1 MKNNLIR
8 KLLCI
13 TLISAMIIS
22 SSFSALASG
31 NGSASENGDGIV
43 WQPEVSEETEEPVET
58 PEVTEVPDPT
68 ETPTVTPEPTVEP
81 TVTPSPTETVSP
93 TETPSVEPT
102 VPPTGVPGADDID
115 GVPVDEGEKRPNEG
129 NETGEGGPEDPSIT
143 VDNAVAAIDAIGEV
157 TLDKEGLILSAR
169 SIYDMLS
176 EEQKARVSNYNVLV
190 AAEEALAQLKEHGQG
205 PEQDPGD
212 QVMEEEGQETVNEPS
227 VIEGPVTMI
236 SSATHVV
243 NLKAGRTFYLK
254 QLKSNYSLSFDEKFE
269 DVMDEIEEEY
279 IKANKLDKEDEYLV
293 HNWQDIL
300 AVYVMEQERAGKKS
314 FKLDDSAKDAL
325 ASIFA
330 EMNAVERDKKNIAL
344 VNYKNMHVEDYIKE
358 HKSDLTKDEVKT
370 LRKYADQDCGLL
382 CATITAAKGFIRQSA
397 GEEVSEERVSV
408 IQAGYSLV
416 GKVAYFWGGKSS
428 VLGWDDRWGS
438 AAKVSAEGSSS
449 TGRLR
454 AYGLDCSGF
463 VDWAFNNG
471 YQDTDMENLV
481 GHGTSDQ
488 WNRAETIE
496 AKEAQAGDLV
506 FQRGPEAGS
515 DNHVGILVG
524 RSTSGDWIAVHCS
537 GSQNGVTVGEAY
549 TASFRYIRRPTVYP
563 TLEELRAEKD
573 KKKTELLEA
582 ANKKSLLRQVVT
594 DDPNQSAQ
602 LDQP

>member
-1 MKNNLIR
+1 
-8 KLLCI
+8 
-13 TLISAMIIS
+13 
-22 SSFSALASG
+22 
-31 NGSASENGDGIV
+31 
-43 WQPEVSEETEEPVET
+43 
-58 PEVTEVPDPT
+58 
-68 ETPTVTPEPTVEP
+68 
-81 TVTPSPTETVSP
+81 
-93 TETPSVEPT
+93 
-102 VPPTGVPGADDID
+102 
-115 GVPVDEGEKRPNEG
+115 
-129 NETGEGGPEDPSIT
+129 
-143 VDNAVAAIDAIGEV
+143 
-157 TLDKEGLILSAR
+157 
-169 SIYDMLS
+169 
-176 EEQKARVSNYNVLV
+176 
-190 AAEEALAQLKEHGQG
+190 
-205 PEQDPGD
+205 
-212 QVMEEEGQETVNEPS
+212 
-227 VIEGPVTMI
+227 MI

-582 ANKKSLLRQVVT
+582 ANKKSLLRQAVT

>member
-115 GVPVDEGEKRPNEG
+115 GVPADEGEKRPNEG

-582 ANKKSLLRQVVT
+582 ANKKSLLRQAVT

>member
-31 NGSASENGDGIV
+31 NGSASENGEGIV

-582 ANKKSLLRQVVT
+582 ANKKSLLRQAVT

-602 LDQP
+602 LD

>member
-573 KKKTELLEA
+573 KKKTELLEDR
-582 ANKKSLLRQVVT
+582 KSVV
-594 DDPNQSAQ
+594 
-602 LDQP
+602 

>member
-115 GVPVDEGEKRPNEG
+115 GVPVDEGEKRPNEA

-279 IKANKLDKEDEYLV
+279 IKVNKLDKEDEYLV

-582 ANKKSLLRQVVT
+582 ANKKSLLRQAVT

>member
-1 MKNNLIR
+1 
-8 KLLCI
+8 
-13 TLISAMIIS
+13 
-22 SSFSALASG
+22 
-31 NGSASENGDGIV
+31 
-43 WQPEVSEETEEPVET
+43 
-58 PEVTEVPDPT
+58 
-68 ETPTVTPEPTVEP
+68 
-81 TVTPSPTETVSP
+81 
-93 TETPSVEPT
+93 
-102 VPPTGVPGADDID
+102 
-115 GVPVDEGEKRPNEG
+115 
-129 NETGEGGPEDPSIT
+129 
-143 VDNAVAAIDAIGEV
+143 
-157 TLDKEGLILSAR
+157 
-169 SIYDMLS
+169 
-176 EEQKARVSNYNVLV
+176 
-190 AAEEALAQLKEHGQG
+190 
-205 PEQDPGD
+205 
-212 QVMEEEGQETVNEPS
+212 MEEEGQETVNEPS

>member
-58 PEVTEVPDPT
+58 PEVTEVPNPT

-102 VPPTGVPGADDID
+102 VSPTGVPGADDID

-582 ANKKSLLRQVVT
+582 ANKKSLLRQAVT

>member
-169 SIYDMLS
+169 GIYDMLS

-582 ANKKSLLRQVVT
+582 ANKKSLLRQAVT